1 MRVASGVAWIGL
13 DAGEANLAT
22 VEHAAL
28 ALARSLGDVDEVC
41 THALQGSVPYYAA
54 SLRIRS
60 SVGAWEPEFVED
72 LRDLADGAVV
82 YERGDWAIEV
92 GNVIGRAGARAVIAA
107 HATGTGG
114 RAIRFVGQ
122 EHVRGALQIDQVT
135 SGSGIAEVQ
144 VLGGAPA
151 EGAILETN
159 DYLRPQYVAGSLT
172 LIATPLDDGRLQPF
186 ELEHAHQ
193 CCDGH

>member
-1 MRVASGVAWIGL
+1 MRPASRVAWIGL
-13 DAGEANLAT
+13 DAGQENLAG

-28 ALARSLGDVDEVC
+28 VLAGSLGGVDEVC

-54 SLRIRS
+54 SLRITS
-60 SVGAWEPEFVED
+60 SAGAWEPEFVEE
-72 LRDLADGAVV
+72 LRDLAAGALV
-82 YERGDWAIEV
+82 YESGGWAIEV
-92 GNVIGRAGARAVIAA
+92 GDVIGRAGARAVIAA

-122 EHVRGALQIDQVT
+122 EQLQGAVRIDEVT
-135 SGSGIAEVQ
+135 SGSAIAEVR
-144 VLGGAPA
+144 VLGGALA

-172 LIATPLDDGRLQPF
+172 LIVTPLEDGRVQPF

>member
-1 MRVASGVAWIGL
+1 MRVPSGAAWIGL
-13 DAGEANLAT
+13 DGGLENLAA

-28 ALARSLGDVDEVC
+28 ALARSLGGVDEVC

-60 SVGAWEPEFVED
+60 SAGAWEPALVKD

-92 GNVIGRAGARAVIAA
+92 GDVIGRAGARDVIAA

-122 EHVRGALQIDQVT
+122 DQLRGALQIDQVT
-135 SGSGIAEVQ
+135 SRSAISEVQ
-144 VLGGAPA
+144 VLGGALA

-159 DYLRPQYVAGSLT
+159 DYLRPQYAAGSLT
-172 LIATPLDDGRLQPF
+172 LIVTPLDDGRVQPF

>member
-28 ALARSLGDVDEVC
+28 ALARSLGDVDEVY
-41 THALQGSVPYYAA
+41 THSRQGSIPYYGA

-60 SVGAWEPEFVED
+60 SAGAWEPEFVED
-72 LRDLADGAVV
+72 LRDLADGAVI

-92 GNVIGRAGARAVIAA
+92 GDVIGRAGARAVIAA

-114 RAIRFVGQ
+114 RAIRFLGQ
-122 EHVRGALQIDQVT
+122 DQLRGDVRVDWLVA
-135 SGSGIAEVQ
+135 GSAIAEVQ
-144 VLGGAPA
+144 VLGTALA
-151 EGAILETN
+151 EDAILETR

-172 LIATPLDDGRLQPF
+172 LIVTPLDDGRVQPF